1 MFLENIKTEKL
12 FKKKRFKMNFKE
24 VNFKKLSKLQK
35 FKVSNFSLTWSNEG
49 KMTGTLPD
57 MTYSKELQ
65 EKMKI

>member
-1 MFLENIKTEKL
+1 
-12 FKKKRFKMNFKE
+12 MNFKE

-49 KMTGTLPD
+49 KMTGTPPD